1 VVPQSE
7 SRSPASISV
16 RGLDKDFALDSGRR
30 VAALSGIDLEVE
42 SGEIVTIVG
51 ASGSGK
57 STLLRIIAGL
67 ASADRGAVRVG
78 SERVR
83 GPGLDRGL
91 VFQESRLF
99 PWMTVAANVA
109 FGIADRPR
117 AERERTVTEL
127 VELVGLTGFETAYPH
142 QLSGGMAQRAAI
154 ARALAPRP
162 RVLLLDEPF
171 GALDALTKFRMQD
184 ELLRIWHAERT
195 TLVLVT
201 HDVEEA
207 VYLGERVVVLSA
219 RPGRVQ
225 RVFDVELSRPRER
238 SNHAFAEL
246 RRRVLEE
253 LSGDGQT
260 GHDS

>member
-1 VVPQSE
+1 
-7 SRSPASISV
+7 V
-16 RGLDKDFALDSGRR
+16 RGLDKDYSLAAGRR
-30 VAALSGIDLEVE
+30 VTALAGIDLEVQ

-67 ASADRGAVRVG
+67 TPADRGSVRVG
-78 SERVR
+78 NALVT

-99 PWMTVAANVA
+99 PWMTVERNVA
-109 FGIADRPR
+109 FGVADRPR
-117 AERERTVTEL
+117 GEREQIVGEL
-127 VELVGLTGFETAYPH
+127 VELVGLGGFEAAYPH
-142 QLSGGMAQRAAI
+142 QLSGGMAQRVAI

-162 RVLLLDEPF
+162 AVLLLDEPF

-184 ELLRIWHAERT
+184 ELSSIWRAQRT

-207 VYLGERVVVLSA
+207 VYLGHRVVVLSA
-219 RPGRVQ
+219 RPGRIQ
-225 RVFDVELSRPRER
+225 RVFDVALERPRDR
-238 SNHAFAEL
+238 SSPAFADL
-246 RRRVLEE
+246 RRRVLAE
-253 LSGDGQT
+253 LSGDDRQT
-260 GHDS
+260 GHLS